1 MKLTTRQ
8 LINKTIAVAALFCMT
23 AQPTLAALLNLA
35 QSPLF
40 IGATIPPQ
48 VMLTISKDQQLY
60 KKAYN
65 DYSDLDDDGVIE
77 TTYKHSID
85 YYGYFDPK
93 KCYDYT
99 NNRFEPQFVSADKY
113 CGGKWSGNFL
123 NWVSMSRMDAVRKL
137 LFGGMRSTDTNS
149 VTVLER
155 AYVPMDAH
163 AWAKYYNGPDIA
175 QLTPFSSVPT
185 TAPVSNN
192 EQSSN
197 FNIPTTN
204 GDYTISFNND
214 MSSKVALGDQLL
226 LENRNNTSQYMIGAV
241 LTLTNSNRDVRV
253 RVNMIG
259 VGGAGAS
266 NVNRWNITNL
276 SRTGLTFCNLTFG
289 PTSGTDSLSQTNRNP
304 PLIRVAQGNFELWNA
319 NERYQCYWSGEKNNL
334 QSGFGGIRSNGNLA
348 SLSEINASAENPSQ
362 SANGLGSG
370 SAQGEYN
377 VRVLA
382 CDASKGFGSERC
394 KQYPNGN
401 WKPIG
406 LLQEYGDV
414 DLIHFGLMTG
424 SHRKNISG
432 GVLRKNIGTFTNE
445 VNVATDGTFTTP
457 AVPPGSPRT
466 LTSAATPAGIV
477 NTLNYMRIFGY
488 RYSQGDYLTSG
499 GDNCTYQLTNIV
511 ENDCTSWGNP
521 MSEIFFESLRYL
533 AGQSPT
539 GAYTF
544 TNSGSKDNQLGLP
557 LPNWVDP
564 LNNSNYC
571 APLNVLAF
579 NASVS
584 TNDDDLRTV
593 SAAAINSASTAGALT
608 DAVGAAEGINAS
620 NFFVGKLVG
629 TGGTPTTDPGFELCT
644 AKTITGL
651 GNVSGIC
658 PEGPTVAGSYLLAGL
673 AHHARVN
680 RIRTDLTA
688 IPSSDTRSLKV
699 TSYGIQLATN
709 VPQLTIPVPGSTTGQ
724 KVVIQPIYRLV
735 LNPGTGT
742 CPAGGPQCLGGGAL
756 VDMKFVRQST
766 VGSITTGKVYIN
778 WEDSEQGGDYD
789 QDMWGVLEW
798 RLDAVAKTIDVTT
811 NAVSASTANPQGFG
825 YVISGTTQ
833 DGPHFHSGILGFNFG
848 TGSPV
853 RDTTGVLGCTNC
865 QVSSATSGQ
874 RGPQS
879 WTYTLGATAANTLND
894 PMWYMAKYGAF
905 VDSNGNNLPD
915 LQTEWDSKLA
925 NGVAGQ
931 DGIPDTYFLVTNPL
945 GLEAALNRAF
955 VIILSNASASSVAT
969 NSTSLQTGTTI
980 YQARFNA
987 NDWTGQLLAF
997 PVNPDGTISATPL
1010 WDSGQVI
1017 NGQDPNSGRVILT
1030 QNNSTGVRSGVAF
1043 RWPSNPS
1050 SPTATEIPLALVNN
1064 LNTAPGTAVNDG
1076 RGLQRLN
1083 YVRGDPSQEGA
1094 TVTSFRQRPT
1104 SKLGDI
1110 VNSNPA
1116 FVGAPN
1122 AGHGDAAYATFR
1134 LNYLGRTTMLYVGGN
1149 DGMLHGFD
1157 AANGQEKLGYIPTKT
1172 HSRLNE
1178 LTNKAYVH
1186 RYYVDGSPAVEDA
1199 FVGGQWRTVLVSGMG
1214 AGGQGVFALD
1224 VTNPAQFT
1232 EANAGSIAL
1241 WEFNDTDD
1249 ASLGY
1254 VLGQPQIRKMA
1265 NGRWAALVQG
1275 GYNNS
1280 EGDGAAGT
1288 GTAVLFVIFLEGP
1301 TGPLKTWVQGVDYL
1315 KIDTGVGTAGT
1326 PNGLTQTF
1334 PADVNADGLVDF
1346 VYAGDL
1352 RGNLWKFDLR
1362 SSNSANWALATSR
1375 VILFSARDGSNNAQP
1390 ITSSPEGT
1398 LHPSG
1403 QGFMIMFGTGKYLEP
1418 SDPLSP
1424 YSTQSFYGIWD
1435 KNDAATVS
1443 GQTTVTNRNQLL
1455 QQTITNVAVGANTFR
1470 VVSNN
1475 LPDWSQDTTPPAAN
1489 DSPTRHMGW
1498 YMDFPNSD
1506 TTGERNVF
1514 RPLLM
1519 SGRLLYTTL
1528 VPSTSTCLFGGTSFL
1543 MIVDPATGGRIDGAV
1558 LDVDANGQ
1566 LNSQD
1571 QVMYGGSNVYVSGVQ
1586 STIGITPT
1594 PTIIK
1599 ASGSTGGGAGGG
1611 NVIFGTGGPLVAG
1624 AGFLMAYALAAGSSG
1639 GNASTMIG
1647 LSASGGRVSWR
1658 ELMVD

>member
-1 MKLTTRQ
+1 MKIETKR
-8 LINKTIAVAALFCMT
+8 LINKSIAVAALFCMT

-35 QSPLF
+35 QTPLF
-40 IGATIPPQ
+40 VGATIPPQ

-65 DYSDLDDDGVIE
+65 DYSDLDGDGVIE
-77 TTYKHSID
+77 TTYKHAID

-99 NNRFEPQFVSADKY
+99 NNRFEPSGMADASKY
-113 CGGKWSGNFL
+113 CSGKWSGNFL
-123 NWVSMSRMDAVRKL
+123 NWASMSRMDAVRKL
-137 LFGGMRSTDTNS
+137 LYGGLRSTDTNS
-149 VTVLER
+149 LTVLER
-155 AYVPMDAH
+155 SYLPMDAH

-185 TAPVSNN
+185 TAPVFLN

-197 FNIPTTN
+197 ININ
-204 GDYTISFNND
+204 ASGDWTIRFNND
-214 MSSKVALGDQLL
+214 MSSKVARGDQLR
-226 LENRNNTSQYMIGAV
+226 LEQVGNPSRYVIGAV
-241 LTLTNSNRDVRV
+241 LNLSGGNRDVDI
-253 RVNMIG
+253 RVNAIG
-259 VGGAGAS
+259 IGGSGS
-266 NVNRWNITNL
+266 VNNWNVTNL
-276 SRTGLTFCNLTFG
+276 SRTGLTFCNLTRG
-289 PTSGTDSLSQTNRNP
+289 ATSGNNQRSQTNNNP

-319 NERYQCYWSGEKNNL
+319 NERHQCYWSEEKSNL

-370 SAQGEYN
+370 IAQGEYV

-394 KQYPNGN
+394 KQYPGGN

-445 VNVATDGTFTTP
+445 VNIATDGTFTTP
-457 AVPPGSPRT
+457 AVAPGYPRT
-466 LTSAATPAGIV
+466 TTSAATPPGIV
-477 NTLNYMRIFGY
+477 NTLNYMRIYGY
-488 RYSQGDYLTSG
+488 DYNNGTYLGAS

-521 MSEIFFESLRYL
+521 MSEIYFESLRYL

-539 GAYTF
+539 AAYTF

-557 LPNWVDP
+557 LATWVDP
-564 LNNSNYC
+564 LNNNNYC
-571 APLNVLAF
+571 APLNVLVF

-608 DAVGAAEGINAS
+608 DAVGAAEGINGG
-620 NFFVGKLVG
+620 NYFVGKLMG
-629 TGGTPTTDPGFELCT
+629 AGGTPTTDPGFELCT
-644 AKTITGL
+644 AKNITGL

-680 RIRTDLTA
+680 RIRTDISA
-688 IPSSDTRSLKV
+688 VPASDTKSLKV

-709 VPQLTIPVPGSTTGQ
+709 VPQLTIPVPGSSTGQ

-735 LNPGTGT
+735 VSG
-742 CPAGGPQCLGGGAL
+742 QFGGGAL

-766 VGSITTGKVYIN
+766 VGSITTGKVYLN

-798 RLDAVAKTIDVTT
+798 SLNAATNTITVTT

-833 DGPHFHSGILGFNFG
+833 DGPHFHSGILGFNY
-848 TGSPV
+848 TDS
-853 RDTTGVLGCTNC
+853 TGVLGCTNC
-865 QVSSATSGQ
+865 RVSSDSSGQ
-874 RGPQS
+874 RGPTS
-879 WTYTLGATAANTLND
+879 VTYTLGATAANTLND

-915 LQTEWDSKLA
+915 LQSEWDRTLA
-925 NGVAGQ
+925 TGVAGQ

-997 PVNPDGTISATPL
+997 PVNPDGSVAATPL

-1030 QNNSTGVRSGVAF
+1030 QNNSTGVRAGVAF

-1064 LNTAPGTAVNDG
+1064 LNTTPGTAVNDG

-1122 AGHGDAAYATFR
+1122 AGHGDPAYATFR
-1134 LNYLGRTTMLYVGGN
+1134 LNNLGRATMLYVGGN

-1157 AANGQEKLGYIPTKT
+1157 AANGQEKLAYIPVKT
-1172 HSRLNE
+1172 HTRLNQ
-1178 LTNKAYVH
+1178 LTNKAYTH

-1199 FVGGQWRTVLVSGMG
+1199 LVGGVWRTVLVSGMG

-1224 VTNPAQFT
+1224 VTNPSQFT
-1232 EANAGSIAL
+1232 EANAASIAL

-1254 VLGQPQIRKMA
+1254 VMGQPQIRKMA
-1265 NGRWAALVQG
+1265 NGRWAAIVPA

-1280 EGDGAAGT
+1280 EGDGAVGT

-1301 TGPLKTWVQGVDYL
+1301 TGPLKTWVAGVDYI
-1315 KIDTGVGTAGT
+1315 KIDTLVGTAGT
-1326 PNGLTQTF
+1326 PNGLTQPF

-1352 RGNLWKFDLR
+1352 VGNLWKFDLR
-1362 SSNSANWALATSR
+1362 SSNTANWVAGANR
-1375 VILFSARDGSNNAQP
+1375 VILFSAKDGSNNAQP
-1390 ITSSPEGT
+1390 ITAAVEGT
-1398 LHPSG
+1398 LHPTGS
-1403 QGFMIMFGTGKYLEP
+1403 GFMIVFGTGKYLEP

-1424 YSTQSFYGIWD
+1424 YRTQSFYGIWD
-1435 KNDAATVS
+1435 KNDGATVS
-1443 GQTTVTNRNQLL
+1443 AQTTVTDRNQLL
-1455 QQTITNVAVGANTFR
+1455 QQTITNVTVGASTFR

-1475 LPDWSQDTTPPAAN
+1475 LPTWSTDTTPPAAN
-1489 DSPTRHMGW
+1489 DSPPNHMGW
-1498 YMDFPNSD
+1498 YMDFPSSV
-1506 TTGERNVF
+1506 TTGERSVF

-1519 SGRLLYTTL
+1519 AGRLLYTTL

-1543 MIVDPATGGRIDGAV
+1543 MIVDPATGARIDAPV

-1599 ASGSTGGGAGGG
+1599 STGSSGGSGGG
-1611 NVIFGTGGPLVAG
+1611 NVIFGTQGPLVAG